1 MNGRERFLKT
11 LSLEAADRPP
21 LFEDGIR
28 DEVLRRWHKQGMR
41 KRVKLESIFTYDYR
55 EEIEPNLDPAPT
67 PTRWP
72 NSMEGLKKLEKR
84 LDPDDLQRLPDGWK
98 NKAAEWKKRD
108 FPLILRIHRGYFLSM
123 GVHGW
128 HRFTDAIRLLVDD
141 PGLVEAW
148 MEMYSH
154 FACRV
159 ADRILSEVQVDAV
172 LFSEPIGGNHGPL
185 ISPKMYSAYILKS
198 YLPILDVIKNHGVNI
213 LIYRTYANT
222 RVLLPS
228 VVRAGFNCLWAC
240 ESDPKAMNYKEINQ
254 EFGQDLRLI
263 GGIDSDLL
271 RQTQEDIYR
280 AVMEVVPPLLELGGY
295 IPLADGRVRE
305 DVPYQNY
312 IYYRYLLEATASAN
326 QTHIK
331 SLHNLS

>member
-1 MNGRERFLKT
+1 
-11 LSLEAADRPP
+11 
-21 LFEDGIR
+21 
-28 DEVLRRWHKQGMR
+28 
-41 KRVKLESIFTYDYR
+41 
-55 EEIEPNLDPAPT
+55 
-67 PTRWP
+67 
-72 NSMEGLKKLEKR
+72 MEGLKKLEIR
-84 LDPDDLQRLPDGWK
+84 LDPDDLQRLPDGWE
-98 NKAAEWKKRD
+98 NKVAEWKKRD

-141 PGLVEAW
+141 PGLVETW
-148 MEMYSH
+148 MDMYSR
-154 FACRV
+154 FTCKV

-185 ISPKMYSAYILKS
+185 ISPAMYSAYILKS
-198 YLPILDVIKNHGVNI
+198 YLPILEVIKSHGVNT

-240 ESDPKAMNYKEINQ
+240 ECDPKTMNYKEIKQ

-280 AVMEVVPPLLELGGY
+280 AMMEVVPPLLESGGY

-312 IYYRYLLEATASAN
+312 IYYRSLLETTASAN
-326 QTHIK
+326 QTHFK